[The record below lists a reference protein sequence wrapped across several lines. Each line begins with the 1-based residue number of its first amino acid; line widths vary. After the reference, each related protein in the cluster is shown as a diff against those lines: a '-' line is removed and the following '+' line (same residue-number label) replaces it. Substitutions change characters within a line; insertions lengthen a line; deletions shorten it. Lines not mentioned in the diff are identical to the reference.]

1 MTLIVYYVALMAVGT
16 IGSIVIGLWAD
27 RFSTNVG
34 MTVFLCLY
42 FGTLWLAWFIAV
54 RMTEPKKLEAKA
66 SAGVQPSRG

>member
-16 IGSIVIGLWAD
+16 IASIIVGLWTD
-27 RFSTNVG
+27 RFSPNVG

-42 FGTLWLAWFIAV
+42 FLTLWVAWVVAV

-66 SAGVQPSRG
+66 NAGVQPSRG